1 MVHRTHTTAPKQPGV
16 TMLKRIPTP
25 KNTIVLL
32 IFALLVGIGI
42 AVTWT
47 NLRSSGERVVQET
60 LVQTVPTVA
69 PTVLVQEIRV
79 QTVSTV
85 APIVIAQE
93 TESDIPKVLIK
104 SLAEMKVEHIGTAW
118 IGAKVKTIQN
128 PTSDSYFVSG
138 VALKEKFNFFT
149 DHASGYTDGT
159 VIGVTVDP
167 ENYGGKMEIYVSPDM
182 GKTWIETENSL
193 SGEGRIGG
201 SIEDYLKIG
210 GASIQED
217 TIILF
222 LVTQP
227 EPMLLSYWRVE
238 ILLKGLGE

>member
-1 MVHRTHTTAPKQPGV
+1 MVHRTHTTTPKQPGV

-32 IFALLVGIGI
+32 ILALLVGIGI

-60 LVQTVPTVA
+60 RVQTVPTVA

-79 QTVSTV
+79 QTVPTV

-93 TESDIPKVLIK
+93 TEPDIPEVLIK
-104 SLAEMKVEHIGTAW
+104 SLAEMKVELIGTARN
-118 IGAKVKTIQN
+118 GRAIQN
-128 PTSDSYFVSG
+128 PTSDSYFVPGSD
-138 VALKEKFNFFT
+138 LKEKFNFFT
-149 DHASGYTDGT
+149 AAAHGYTDGT
-159 VIGVTVDP
+159 VIGALVSP
-167 ENYGGKMEIYVSPDM
+167 ENYGDKREIYVSPDM
-182 GKTWIETENSL
+182 GKTWIEVENSL
-193 SGEGRIGG
+193 SGEGRVGG
-201 SIEDYLKIG
+201 SIEDYLEIG
-210 GASIQED
+210 GASVQED
-217 TIILF
+217 TPILF

-227 EPMLLSYWRVE
+227 EPWLFSYWSVE